1 MGDRIAE
8 LEAAVI
14 EEQRLSALKCRSL
27 SEQLEQVKL
36 VGYRNLERAQEL
48 QIQLKSA
55 CSEIEF
61 LRGMVQAAL
70 DWYGL
75 DGDGISDPVR
85 QQLIDALAAEKPSEP
100 GRELFESYRT
110 NNPERLIAVA
120 LWKSWEEQ
128 SREVKDEWNAKA
140 LAAAKPAEPL
150 YCDCREFVQAA
161 HGDYCCLCGYP
172 KKPAETK
179 EEVSN
184 G

>member
-85 QQLIDALAAEKPSEP
+85 QQLIDALAAEKP
-100 GRELFESYRT
+100 
-110 NNPERLIAVA
+110 
-120 LWKSWEEQ
+120 
-128 SREVKDEWNAKA
+128 
-140 LAAAKPAEPL
+140 AEPL